1 MTSLL
6 HFFSQQTALH
16 YSARNGH
23 VETCRLLVASKV
35 DVTQRSRCWQPFLLS
50 PWCTHSL
57 RCSIGKTALELAIDY
72 NRADSASYLR
82 SINDAAASCNVAAQ
96 LPTAAATAK
105 QKLPPASKLQP
116 SSRPASA
123 AVLSAP
129 CVAGGGARH
138 PKAGPGSKSVA
149 SSLVA
154 FSAPAPPATSSLPR
168 PATAPLPKHAPIL
181 AAASIGKR
189 KLPSSAAA
197 PANLVSAPAAAPRAT
212 TAVSVFQSRAAAP
225 SPSPRPH
232 QPKAPTAQG
241 GGGVPL
247 IVPSSSSSSP
257 TIFTRTTKPAAA
269 AISLKSSVS
278 ASQKNGP
285 KQPSQPAAAAAA
297 PAAAAAAAL
306 RHPVSTVTLGA
317 APPLAPDLAAALELL
332 QLHQSQL
339 RAVASLCSS
348 TIAAASPRA
357 KDTPQLQLARAILA
371 VLQQ

>member
-1 MTSLL
+1 M
-6 HFFSQQTALH
+6 
-16 YSARNGH
+16 
-23 VETCRLLVASKV
+23 RLLASSALLRALSLSLAAYSSSAGPRNKASFSVSFIIRHCTSQRVA
-35 DVTQRSRCWQPFLLS
+35 RILC
-50 PWCTHSL
+50 
-57 RCSIGKTALELAIDY
+57 
-72 NRADSASYLR
+72 
-82 SINDAAASCNVAAQ
+82 DAAASCNVAAQ
-96 LPTAAATAK
+96 LPTAAAIAK
-105 QKLPPASKLQP
+105 QKLLPASEPRP

-129 CVAGGGARH
+129 SASGGGARH

-149 SSLVA
+149 STLVA
-154 FSAPAPPATSSLPR
+154 FSAPAPPVTSSLPR

-181 AAASIGKR
+181 AAASCVKP

-197 PANLVSAPAAAPRAT
+197 PANLLSAPAAAPRAT

-225 SPSPRPH
+225 SPSPRLH
-232 QPKAPTAQG
+232 QPKAPPVQKRG
-241 GGGVPL
+241 GAPL
-247 IVPSSSSSSP
+247 FDPPSSSSP
-257 TIFTRTTKPAAA
+257 TLFTKTTKPAAA
-269 AISLKSSVS
+269 TISFKSSLS

-285 KQPSQPAAAAAA
+285 KQPSQPAAAAA
-297 PAAAAAAAL
+297 L

-317 APPLAPDLAAALELL
+317 ADPSAPDLAAALELQ

-348 TIAAASPRA
+348 AIAAASPRA